1 LPGLRLFVE
10 VGDAA
15 VGDAA
20 VGGDDDRPGWAVAY
34 ESLVETHEPAP
45 RIERSG
51 RDLWFL
57 YTGGTTGSPKAV
69 MWDHRGLL
77 GSMLATFRPLGYD
90 VPTDVDAV
98 ARIARE
104 VTDRDAEVRQ
114 LAASPLMHGTAGV
127 STKATLTHG
136 GLVATLTSRSLD
148 ADEVWRCVEDARI
161 TMLTIVGDVFSRP
174 LLDALD
180 AAVEAGRPYDL
191 SSLRTI
197 VSSGIMWSEQV
208 KAAMLAHHDVLLVDI
223 LGSSEGTGMARQV
236 ASRKRRAAT
245 ARFEL
250 GENSRVF
257 TDDGRDVVPGS
268 GEVGRVALGFPIPLG
283 YYKDPDKTEA
293 AFPTIGGRRWSIP
306 GDHAT
311 VEADGTIVLLGRGS
325 ACINTGGEK
334 VYPEEVEEALKA
346 HPAVVDANVIGLPD
360 ERWGQAVVA
369 VVATEEPSSVTADEL
384 IAHSR
389 TLLAAYKAPKRVI
402 FVDHVQRGANGKP
415 DYRWARA
422 VADRSR

>member
-1 LPGLRLFVE
+1 
-10 VGDAA
+10 
-15 VGDAA
+15 
-20 VGGDDDRPGWAVAY
+20 
-34 ESLVETHEPAP
+34 
-45 RIERSG
+45 
-51 RDLWFL
+51 
-57 YTGGTTGSPKAV
+57 
-69 MWDHRGLL
+69 MWDHRGLF
-77 GSMLATFRPLGYD
+77 GTMVPTFKPLGHD
-90 VPTDVDAV
+90 VPVDAASV

-104 VTDRDAEVRQ
+104 VTDRGAEVRQ

-148 ADEVWRCVEDARI
+148 PDEVWRCVQDARI

-174 LLDALD
+174 LIESLD
-180 AAVEAGRPYDL
+180 AANEAGQPYDL

-208 KAAMLAHHDVLLVDI
+208 KEAMLARHDVMLVDI

-236 ASRKRRAAT
+236 ASRKRKAAT

-250 GENSRVF
+250 GEHTRVF
-257 TDDGRDVVPGS
+257 TDDGREVLPGS
-268 GEVGRVALGFPIPLG
+268 GEIGKVALGFPIPLG

-293 AFPTIGGRRWSIP
+293 AFPTVAGRRWSIP

-311 VEADGTIVLLGRGS
+311 VEADGSIVLLGRGS

-346 HPAVVDANVIGLPD
+346 HPGVVDANVVGVPD
-360 ERWGQAVVA
+360 EKWGQAVVA
-369 VVATEEPSSVTADEL
+369 VVSLEEGASFAADDL
-384 IAHSR
+384 IAHAR
-389 TLLAAYKAPKRVI
+389 TMLAAYKAPKRVV
-402 FVDHVQRGANGKP
+402 FVDRVQRGANGKP
-415 DYRWARA
+415 DYRWAREIVGA
-422 VADRSR
+422 